1 MFASIAGLLKGDLD
15 RQVSWAKKEFSRQAG
30 TAALKAG
37 LAIGVGIAVLGT
49 VTVGLMALYTAVAL
63 RHGPLIG
70 YAVVGAVTAVTAIG
84 LFIACRFVGSAVSP
98 QPSIHSLRY
107 DNVKEAA
114 KTDLSAQSSAIM
126 SSLRQSSIGGA
137 ISTTEVVLAKGERIT
152 HMASDQMRD
161 GSRGSLIAILG
172 VTALTGIILGKQIRP
187 SLGKFEIS
195 GSTISSLIIFLDHLI
210 LRRTIDHHKN

>member
-1 MFASIAGLLKGDLD
+1 
-15 RQVSWAKKEFSRQAG
+15 
-30 TAALKAG
+30 
-37 LAIGVGIAVLGT
+37 
-49 VTVGLMALYTAVAL
+49 VGLMALYTAVAL

-84 LFIACRFVGSAVSP
+84 LFIACRFVGSAASP
-98 QPSIHSLRY
+98 QPSVHSFRY

-114 KTDLSAQSSAIM
+114 KKDLSAQSSAIM

-137 ISTTEVVLAKGERIT
+137 ISTTEDVLAKGERIT

-172 VTALTGIILGKQIRP
+172 VTALTGIIIGKKIRP
-187 SLGKFEIS
+187 GLGKFEIS
-195 GSTISSLIIFLDHLI
+195 GSTLSSLISVFDHLI
-210 LRRTIDHHKN
+210 LRRTADHHEN